1 MMNLS
6 LTPLDCDAADLLA
19 RAKEAGYPPF
29 ELLTPAQARKAYAA
43 SWSIMQTPGGEVAS
57 VRDLVIKA
65 EVPLA
70 LRVYRPFGIADQQI
84 LPCMLFIHGGGWV
97 IGNLDSHDRM
107 CRQLANI
114 AGICVVAVDYR
125 LAPEHPFPAGLQD
138 AGAALKWV
146 VAHADELH
154 IDRLALA
161 LGGDSAG
168 GNLAAVLALMAR
180 DGELPAVCFQALLYP
195 VTDLTCSQPSYARV
209 INGLPLTA
217 STMHY
222 FIQHYT
228 PRAADRS
235 KWKASPL
242 LTPSLA
248 GVAPAL
254 VFTVAHDPL
263 CDEGLAYAHRLNE
276 AGVHVTTIHCN
287 DQMHG
292 VLSQGR
298 LIPMANV
305 LTQQIFSLVGQSLH
319 LIQRRSSKTP
329 VAATAH

>member
-1 MMNLS
+1 MTKLAH
-6 LTPLDCDAADLLA
+6 TPLDPDAAALLA

-29 ELLTPAQARKAYAA
+29 EALSPKQARKAYAA

-57 VRDLVIKA
+57 VGDVVIQA
-65 EVPLA
+65 EVPLT
-70 LRVYRPFGIADQQI
+70 LRIYRPLGSADQQI

-97 IGNLDSHDRM
+97 IGNLESHDRM
-107 CRQLANI
+107 CRQLSNM
-114 AGICVVAVDYR
+114 AGICVVALDYR
-125 LAPEHPFPAGLQD
+125 LAPEHPFPAALHD
-138 AGAALKWV
+138 AVAALKWV
-146 VAHADELH
+146 AAHADEIR
-154 IDRLALA
+154 IDTHVLAV
-161 LGGDSAG
+161 GGDSAG

-180 DGELPAVCFQALLYP
+180 DGDVPAVCFQALLYP
-195 VTDLTCSQPSYARV
+195 VTDLTCSKASYERV
-209 INGLPLTA
+209 TSGVPLTA
-217 STMHY
+217 ATMHY

-228 PRAADRS
+228 LNAADR
-235 KWKASPL
+235 KQWQASPL
-242 LTPSLA
+242 LAPDLA

-254 VFTVAHDPL
+254 VFTVTHDPL
-263 CDEGLAYAHRLNE
+263 CDEGLAYAHRLDE
-276 AGVHVTTIHCN
+276 AGVHVTSIHCN